1 MEHKVLHMNDK
12 IWGENMSEEL
22 FDTLREDNGISLA
35 EQVADRIAQLIIERN
50 LHADEK
56 LPNEFELAQYLN
68 VGRGTIREAEKLL
81 VARNVLEI
89 RRGKG
94 TYVTANTGEME
105 DPLGLAYL
113 PDQVQVTKE
122 LLEIR
127 LQTEPWIASLAAQR
141 ATAEDITELVRHC
154 DRVEQLIRQGIDHLK
169 ADKELHRCIAHCT
182 HNRVMPRLIPI
193 ITYSVGLFGTMS
205 NYSLRE
211 ETITTH
217 RRIVNAIIAR
227 DPEQACQAMYEHVD
241 SNRKRILLLE
251 KSVKE

>member
-1 MEHKVLHMNDK
+1 M
-12 IWGENMSEEL
+12 GEEL
-22 FDTLREDNGISLA
+22 FDTLREDNGTSLA
-35 EQVADRIAQLIIERN
+35 EQVAERIAQLIIERN

-94 TYVTANTGEME
+94 TYVAANTGEIT

-113 PDQVQVTKE
+113 PDQIEVTRE

-127 LQTEPWIASLAAQR
+127 LQMEPWIASLAAQR

-154 DRVEQLIRQGIDHLK
+154 DRVEELIRRGIDHLDM
-169 ADKELHRCIAHCT
+169 DKELHRCIAHCT
-182 HNRVMPRLIPI
+182 HNRVIPRLIPI
-193 ITYSVGLFGTMS
+193 ITYSVGLFGAMS
-205 NYSLRE
+205 NHSLLE
-211 ETITTH
+211 ETIAAH
-217 RRIVNAIIAR
+217 RAIVNAIIAR
-227 DPEQACQAMYEHVD
+227 DPEHASQAMYEHVD
-241 SNRKRILLLE
+241 SNKKRILMLE
-251 KSVKE
+251 KGAKE